1 MKQNEIE
8 YFDIPTSLKRKRA
21 PARSSF
27 LASCLFVG
35 AGAGAGAV
43 ALRVYLDGGAYGLQ
57 LIEYIGAYGITGLI
71 LGVLLYVILRII

>member
-8 YFDIPTSLKRKRA
+8 YFDIPTSLKRKRT
-21 PARSSF
+21 PVQSSF
-27 LASCLFVG
+27 LATCMLTGVV
-35 AGAGAGAV
+35 AGAGAV